1 MTYMMKKS
9 VFSGTFR
16 YLLLAAAGAALVGC
30 GTSRLSKINDD
41 GHLAE
46 QASPVWPSIE
56 NNRWQ
61 PEGSVP
67 NLANLAQ
74 VKPGLS
80 KEQVYGLI
88 GRPHFAEGM
97 IDVRE
102 WDYVLNLTAKGGE
115 QTQVC
120 QYKLLFD
127 KRMKLA
133 SVIWRQEACAEIAT
147 GA

>member
-1 MTYMMKKS
+1 MREMMKQAI
-9 VFSGTFR
+9 FGGAFR
-16 YLLLAAAGAALVGC
+16 CLLLAAAGAALMGC
-30 GTSRLSKINDD
+30 GSSRLSKITDD
-41 GHLAE
+41 GRLAE
-46 QASPVWPSIE
+46 QASPVWPGIE
-56 NNRWQ
+56 ANRWQ

-67 NLANLAQ
+67 NPDNLAKVQ
-74 VKPGLS
+74 PGLS

-102 WDYVLNLTAKGGE
+102 WDYVLNLSPKDGG
-115 QTQVC
+115 QARAC

-133 SVIWRQEACAEIAT
+133 SVIWRQEVCAKIAS
-147 GA
+147 

>member
-1 MTYMMKKS
+1 MMKKTVLGGS
-9 VFSGTFR
+9 FR
-16 YLLLAAAGAALVGC
+16 YLLLAAAGVALMGC
-30 GTSRLSKINDD
+30 GTSRLSTITDE

-46 QASPVWPSIE
+46 QASPVWPSVE
-56 NNRWQ
+56 HNRWQ

-67 NLANLAQ
+67 NLANLAKVQ
-74 VKPGLS
+74 PGRS

-102 WDYVLNLTAKGGE
+102 WDYVLKLSPKAGE
-115 QTQVC
+115 PARAC

-127 KRMKLA
+127 KQMKLA
-133 SVIWRQEACAEIAT
+133 SVIWRQEACAEIASA
-147 GA
+147 G